1 VTVVTAYVMV
11 KANTG
16 EADRLKGD
24 ILGLGDGIVDVS
36 IVAGDVDF
44 IVKARVET
52 PVDVKDIASAIQ
64 AIDGIE
70 DTQTYIA
77 MD

>member
-1 VTVVTAYVMV
+1 MVVAYIMV

-16 EADRLKGD
+16 EADRLKGE
-24 ILGLGDGIVDVS
+24 IVELGDGIVDAN

-44 IVKARVET
+44 VVKVDVDT

-64 AIDGIE
+64 AVVGIE

>member
-1 VTVVTAYVMV
+1 MVTAYIMV

-16 EADRLKGD
+16 EADRLKAE
-24 ILGLGDGIVDVS
+24 ILDLGAGVVDAN

-44 IVKARVET
+44 VVKVAVET
-52 PVDVKDIASAIQ
+52 PVDVKDVASAIQ
-64 AIDGIE
+64 AIGGIE

>member
-1 VTVVTAYVMV
+1 MVTAYIMV

-16 EADRLKGD
+16 EADRLKGE
-24 ILGLGDGIVDVS
+24 ILDLGDGVVDAS

-44 IVKARVET
+44 IVTANVET

-64 AIDGIE
+64 AVDGIE

>member
-1 VTVVTAYVMV
+1 VTVVTAYIMV

-16 EADRLKGD
+16 EADRLKGE
-24 ILGLGDGIVDVS
+24 ILDLGDGVVDAN

-44 IVKARVET
+44 IVKVHVET

-64 AIDGIE
+64 AVDGIE

>member
-1 VTVVTAYVMV
+1 MVHAYIMV
-11 KANTG
+11 KAAAVTDG
-16 EADRLKGD
+16 IDRLKD
-24 ILGLGDGIVDVS
+24 DLLSVDNGIQSVH

-44 IVKARVET
+44 IVKVDVDSPA
-52 PVDVKDIASAIQ
+52 DVKDIAGGIQ
-64 AIDGIE
+64 VVDGIE